1 MEKVLFKLENDAFL
15 AKIVNFGARNDAFFA
30 KNYIFEYNFSMKFGV
45 FEDSPLA
52 VRLCIFLK
60 IRIIL
65 VKMVLSIVFV
75 FLSAEDFPIFLFS
88 KINRSLSNI
97 FKSMNRLLSLPTK
110 IQIKNEN
117 TKNRSKDA
125 EFSVKNVFLLHHLG
139 TFFDEKLHSR
149 QDFCSKDSNFRSK
162 ITFFVW
168 KWIIF

>member
-1 MEKVLFKLENDAFL
+1 MAEFCVCFWKSDHL
-15 AKIVNFGARNDAFFA
+15 R
-30 KNYIFEYNFSMKFGV
+30 
-45 FEDSPLA
+45 
-52 VRLCIFLK
+52 
-60 IRIIL
+60 L

-125 EFSVKNVFLLHHLG
+125 EFSVKNVFFVENAPFGNIFWWKIAFPTRFLFKRFEFSIKNH
-139 TFFDEKLHSR
+139 FFCLKMDYFLAKRRMSR
-149 QDFCSKDSNFRSK
+149 SF
-162 ITFFVW
+162 
-168 KWIIF
+168 

>member
-1 MEKVLFKLENDAFL
+1 MLFKLENDAFL
-15 AKIVNFGARNDAFFA
+15 TKIVNFCAGNDAFFA
-30 KNYIFEYNFSMKFGV
+30 KNYIFKYNFSMKFGV

-75 FLSAEDFPIFLFS
+75 FLSAEDFPIFKNFLFS

-110 IQIKNEN
+110 IQIKY
-117 TKNRSKDA
+117 KNKKKIVQTMPNFWSKMVI
-125 EFSVKNVFLLHHLG
+125 FSVENGLYGSKNDLF
-139 TFFDEKLHSR
+139 
-149 QDFCSKDSNFRSK
+149 
-162 ITFFVW
+162 
-168 KWIIF
+168 

>member
-1 MEKVLFKLENDAFL
+1 MLFKLENDAFL
-15 AKIVNFGARNDAFFA
+15 TKIVNFCAGNDAFFA
-30 KNYIFEYNFSMKFGV
+30 KNYIFKYNFSMKFGV

-75 FLSAEDFPIFLFS
+75 FLSAEDFPIFKNFLFS

-110 IQIKNEN
+110 IQIKYKNK
-117 TKNRSKDA
+117 KNRSNDA
-125 EFSVKNVFLLHHLG
+125 EFLVKSVH
-139 TFFDEKLHSR
+139 FFSRKWSSRVKKLS
-149 QDFCSKDSNFRSK
+149 FWSK
-162 ITFFVW
+162 IGPFH
-168 KWIIF
+168 

>member
-1 MEKVLFKLENDAFL
+1 
-15 AKIVNFGARNDAFFA
+15 
-30 KNYIFEYNFSMKFGV
+30 
-45 FEDSPLA
+45 
-52 VRLCIFLK
+52 
-60 IRIIL
+60 
-65 VKMVLSIVFV
+65 MVLSIVFV

-125 EFSVKNVFLLHHLG
+125 EFSVKNVFLLKMHHLG
-139 TFFDEKLHSR
+139 TFFDEKLHLR

-162 ITFFVW
+162 ITFFCL
-168 KWIIF
+168 KMDYFLAKRRMSRSF

>member
-1 MEKVLFKLENDAFL
+1 
-15 AKIVNFGARNDAFFA
+15 
-30 KNYIFEYNFSMKFGV
+30 
-45 FEDSPLA
+45 
-52 VRLCIFLK
+52 
-60 IRIIL
+60 
-65 VKMVLSIVFV
+65 MVLSIVFV

-125 EFSVKNVFLLHHLG
+125 EFSVKNVFLLKMHHLG
-139 TFFDEKLHSR
+139 TFFDEKLHFQ

-162 ITFFVW
+162 SLF
-168 KWIIF
+168 

>member
-1 MEKVLFKLENDAFL
+1 
-15 AKIVNFGARNDAFFA
+15 
-30 KNYIFEYNFSMKFGV
+30 MKFGV

-75 FLSAEDFPIFLFS
+75 FLSAEDFPIFKNFLFS

-110 IQIKNEN
+110 IQIKY
-117 TKNRSKDA
+117 KNKKKSFKRCRIFGQKCSFFQSKMVFSGQKMIFFGQKFA
-125 EFSVKNVFLLHHLG
+125 LFINQTPFHSKMSNFWSKMFIFSVENGLFGSKNDLF
-139 TFFDEKLHSR
+139 
-149 QDFCSKDSNFRSK
+149 
-162 ITFFVW
+162 
-168 KWIIF
+168 